1 MSDEKNSIEF
11 CEAEF
16 ERFAREMDLDFSAD
30 KMDAESR
37 VDFARLKGIFINA
50 MRDGH
55 LIVNEKGEPV
65 YTPKVEPRDPIT
77 FHEPRGS
84 TYMAAD
90 SKKKDHDITKTFA
103 SMAEMTKQDVKRY
116 ANMPA
121 RDLKVCTALLQLFL
135 G

>member
-1 MSDEKNSIEF
+1 MSENSREF

-16 ERFAREMDLDFSAD
+16 ERFAAAMDLDFSTD
-30 KMDAESR
+30 KMDSESK
-37 VDFARLKGIFINA
+37 VDFARLKETFIGA
-50 MRDGH
+50 MRKGN
-55 LIVNEKGEPV
+55 LVVNDKGEPV
-65 YTPKVEPRDPIT
+65 FTPQVEPRDPIT

-121 RDLKVCTALLQLFL
+121 RDLKVCTAILQLFL